1 MSLMSKRS
9 TLRRFCCLLATAV
22 VATGVGGASQA
33 WGAFG
38 IAGFDGAVSDSS
50 GAAYTQAGGHPDS
63 ASVTLQLN
71 RTTTA
76 DGSVIAD
83 GGDLREAKVEL
94 PPGLVGNPTAMP
106 KCPKN
111 LDLPSEDEGAT
122 GSTYE
127 VNKFCPVNTIVG
139 TAVVTLSWTDQEVVL
154 GAAPVFNLEPLPG
167 KPAQLGFT
175 FLNQKV
181 MLDAELR
188 SDGDYG
194 VDVVARQANQAR
206 AVLGSTVTL
215 WGVPA
220 DHSHDNQRCLW
231 YTTPGALPGE
241 GDPPSQCDLNPFTK
255 LLTPWRAPNAA
266 SVKPQAFL
274 SNPTACT
281 PAGEGLET
289 RLRVESWNPASAPDE
304 ASFISH
310 LPPGFPSP
318 PAEWGAPQGPD
329 GCEKVPFNPSFK
341 ASSC

>member
-154 GAAPVFNLEPLPG
+154 GRHPSSTSSLCQASRRNSAS
-167 KPAQLGFT
+167 
-175 FLNQKV
+175 
-181 MLDAELR
+181 R
-188 SDGDYG
+188 SSTRRSCWTRSF
-194 VDVVARQANQAR
+194 VAT
-206 AVLGSTVTL
+206 VTMGSTSLLAKPTK
-215 WGVPA
+215 
-220 DHSHDNQRCLW
+220 
-231 YTTPGALPGE
+231 PGR
-241 GDPPSQCDLNPFTK
+241 S
-255 LLTPWRAPNAA
+255 
-266 SVKPQAFL
+266 
-274 SNPTACT
+274 
-281 PAGEGLET
+281 LEA
-289 RLRVESWNPASAPDE
+289 R
-304 ASFISH
+304 
-310 LPPGFPSP
+310 
-318 PAEWGAPQGPD
+318 
-329 GCEKVPFNPSFK
+329 
-341 ASSC
+341 